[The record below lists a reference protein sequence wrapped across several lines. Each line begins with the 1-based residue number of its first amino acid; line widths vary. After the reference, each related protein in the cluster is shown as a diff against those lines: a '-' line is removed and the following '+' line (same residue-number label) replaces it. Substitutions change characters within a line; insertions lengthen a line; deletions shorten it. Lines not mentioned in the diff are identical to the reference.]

1 MHNIYIHT
9 YCITQQLHT
18 EQKPKINEAFKAF
31 SSGLIIV
38 WLLIWRASLSYSHL
52 SRIVRV
58 VPALSL
64 YFLSLFCISLLLFNI
79 FNNIFKFSQLYNSIN
94 VLNYSK
100 GMGGFICAFLVYG
113 RRKLIGH
120 MLLLKSVSSCSQS
133 IMERFNHFKRDSMEK
148 KEKNEGKEHNK
159 WKARKWM
166 NTSHPLCNKLGQLSH
181 ISDMGM

>member
-1 MHNIYIHT
+1 M
-9 YCITQQLHT
+9 
-18 EQKPKINEAFKAF
+18 
-31 SSGLIIV
+31 
-38 WLLIWRASLSYSHL
+38 
-52 SRIVRV
+52 
-58 VPALSL
+58 PALSL

-159 WKARKWM
+159 
-166 NTSHPLCNKLGQLSH
+166 
-181 ISDMGM
+181 